1 MGLALIT
8 EGYIELKIWN
18 NILDI
23 IVMNRL
29 LLFHPLYPQQ
39 VITRK
44 PIPEKLQIRSLRN
57 AELQE

>member
-29 LLFHPLYPQQ
+29 LLFHPLYLQQ

-44 PIPEKLQIRSLRN
+44 PIPENLQIRSLRN
-57 AELQE
+57 AEL